1 MCIHLHARPVRLAL
15 AIGIITVS
23 MNAAA
28 QLSTVSVCT
37 VFEESERG
45 ATSQTASSCENSA
58 SITVPTDPP
67 RTMQGASRADSR
79 IDPGAWQVRA
89 STETA
94 LGYADALAATSV
106 ESSLSIQSTD
116 PSRRGEQVF
125 VTFEAPKVAVRTELE
140 TVEPPVSESEELSIA
155 TTHLGFR
162 FFMFTL
168 TSGSVLEWN
177 WTDEVHEVNAPGS
190 FNDSLR
196 HEVTGQLTSQVVP
209 MLLGEGAWFSMSLVA
224 RTHSQGT
231 ASAVVETDP
240 SMFWGGISSVV
251 DAAGR
256 PVDYQVPVHDGM
268 DWSKA
273 YVPGV
278 AAPVPEPAT
287 VLMLGLGIAGVV
299 RARRRRGAHQGGAD
313 RP

>member
-1 MCIHLHARPVRLAL
+1 MPIRSKAVPTRFAL
-15 AIGIITVS
+15 VHVLLLVGAS
-23 MNAAA
+23 ASA
-28 QLSTVSVCT
+28 QLQTGTVCT
-37 VFEESERG
+37 VFEEDERG
-45 ATSQTASSCENSA
+45 PRSETASSCQSNA

-67 RTMQGASRADSR
+67 RTMQGSSLADSR

-89 STETA
+89 STDTA
-94 LGYADALAATSV
+94 DGYAEALAGVSV
-106 ESSLSIQSTD
+106 ESSLSIQSKD

-125 VTFEAPKVAVRTELE
+125 VTFEAPKVAAHTELE
-140 TVEPPVSESEELSIA
+140 TVEPPVSEFDEVSIA

-162 FFMFTL
+162 FYMFTL

-177 WTDEVHEVNAPGS
+177 WTDEVHEYNASGT

-209 MLLGEGAWFSMSLVA
+209 MLLGEGAWFSMSLLG

-231 ASAVVETDP
+231 ASARVETDP
-240 SMFWGGISSVV
+240 AMYWGGISSVV

-256 PVDYQVPVHDGM
+256 PVDYEVPVHDGM
-268 DWSKA
+268 DWSRS
-273 YVPGV
+273 YLPGV

-287 VLMLGLGIAGVV
+287 VLMLALGVGGVV
-299 RARRRRGAHQGGAD
+299 NARRRRSALQGGAG
-313 RP
+313 RA